1 MNRRDAEARRE
12 ISNCKLQ
19 ISNWQF
25 AFLNLHFAIRL
36 VSRVVVVAGLAL
48 CSGCGKSDPNTIKI
62 VSSLPRTGSARQQSG
77 TIVNGIRMALDE
89 ADEDPEDPGWQVAG
103 FDIEYRD
110 LDDATA
116 IAGTW
121 TSERETANAI
131 QASQDPDVMAY
142 IGTFNSGAAKIA
154 MPILNR
160 AGLLMISPANTA
172 VELTNPDFAD
182 PRELAGLRPTGK
194 INFCRVVPGDDQQ
207 ARFAAEWT
215 KELGFRRVVVLD
227 DNEVYGKGVATLYAE
242 NCEKLGIEVAYRD
255 SIDVKSQ
262 EFRSLMTRI
271 KSYEP
276 ELIYFGG
283 TTQSKGGQLAKD
295 MVEAGLTCKMM
306 VPDGCYEEAFIES
319 AGARLNNRV
328 YVTFGG
334 LPPSEQT
341 GAGLRFV
348 ERYRQQYG
356 VEPDVYSVYGY
367 EAAGAVLEAIRRVGK
382 KDRAGILEACLGIK
396 DFSRGALGT
405 WSFDE
410 NGDITNAQMSG
421 NIIREGRFEFVKKWE
436 PNGNDER

>member
-1 MNRRDAEARRE
+1 M
-12 ISNCKLQ
+12 
-19 ISNWQF
+19 
-25 AFLNLHFAIRL
+25 
-36 VSRVVVVAGLAL
+36 
-48 CSGCGKSDPNTIKI
+48 
-62 VSSLPRTGSARQQSG
+62 
-77 TIVNGIRMALDE
+77 
-89 ADEDPEDPGWQVAG
+89 
-103 FDIEYRD
+103 
-110 LDDATA
+110 
-116 IAGTW
+116 
-121 TSERETANAI
+121 
-131 QASQDPDVMAY
+131 
-142 IGTFNSGAAKIA
+142 
-154 MPILNR
+154 
-160 AGLLMISPANTA
+160 
-172 VELTNPDFAD
+172 
-182 PRELAGLRPTGK
+182 

-215 KELGFRRVVVLD
+215 RELGFKRVVVLD

-242 NCEKLGIEVAYRD
+242 NCEELGIEVAYRD

-271 KSYEP
+271 KTYEP
-276 ELIYFGG
+276 DLIYFGG

-319 AGARLNNRV
+319 AGARLNDRV

-341 GAGLRFV
+341 GAGLEFV
-348 ERYRQQYG
+348 ERYRQKHG

-367 EAAGAVLEAIRRVGK
+367 EAASAVLEAIRQAGK
-382 KDRAGILEACLGIK
+382 KDRAAILGACLRIK

-421 NIIREGRFEFVKKWE
+421 NIIHDGRFVFVKKWGRGE
-436 PNGNDER
+436 